1 MNLKPSDNHQLFGMD
16 IFFNEIINLYNQK
29 KMPNKILLSGKKG
42 IGKSTLAYHLINY
55 ILSENEEYKYNAEE
69 FRINQENK
77 SYKLIQNHSHTNFY
91 LIDLIEEKKSIDVAQ
106 IRNMITYTN
115 KSCFNDMP
123 RFVLIDNIES
133 LNKNSVNALLKVI
146 EEPND
151 GIFFIL
157 INNNEKKIL
166 PTLKSRCL
174 IFKINLTYKQSINI
188 AKQLL
193 NKNISDF
200 INHDILNH
208 YITPGEIINLI
219 NFADDK
225 KISLLDYDLESL
237 LNIMIINGFYKK
249 NNAIKKMIINLIES
263 FFLKRYKLTHAKNT
277 LLVSY
282 HNFLNKIDNMEKS
295 INVWTPLRG
304 VNEDNTLRYVPD
316 SHLINDDDIQTSS
329 SDDKFTDRFSDG
341 HKLGFQY
348 APKKIQS
355 GVDINNHKPML
366 VNKYS
371 SAIFNGNL
379 IHGGAV
385 NKSKNI
391 RFSLDFRIIRSKDYK
406 IDKSKQSHFSSG
418 KSYFIEFN

>member
-1 MNLKPSDNHQLFGMD
+1 MHLKPSENVRLLEMSSL
-16 IFFNEIINLYNQK
+16 FNEIINLYNQK

-42 IGKSTLAYHLINY
+42 LGKSTLAYHLINY

-174 IFKINLTYKQSINI
+174 IFKVNLTFYQSIDI
-188 AKQLL
+188 VKQLL
-193 NKNISDF
+193 NKDILDY
-200 INHDILNH
+200 INHDILNY
-208 YITPGEIINLI
+208 YITPGEIISLVNL
-219 NFADDK
+219 ADDK
-225 KISLLDYDLESL
+225 KINLLEFNLEGL
-237 LNIMIINGFYKK
+237 LKLLIDNGYYKK
-249 NNAIKKMIINLIES
+249 NKVIKKMIIGFIEL
-263 FFLKRYKLTHAKNT
+263 FFLKKYILTNT
-277 LLVSY
+277 KSSLLSLY
-282 HNFLNKIDNMEKS
+282 HSFLNKIDDVEK
-295 INVWTPLRG
+295 
-304 VNEDNTLRYVPD
+304 
-316 SHLINDDDIQTSS
+316 
-329 SDDKFTDRFSDG
+329 
-341 HKLGFQY
+341 
-348 APKKIQS
+348 
-355 GVDINNHKPML
+355 
-366 VNKYS
+366 
-371 SAIFNGNL
+371 FNL
-379 IHGGAV
+379 DEESLFLEF
-385 NKSKNI
+385 KSK
-391 RFSLDFRIIRSKDYK
+391 L
-406 IDKSKQSHFSSG
+406 
-418 KSYFIEFN
+418 FNE